1 MKTVTKTVFD
11 PSTGNAYEI
20 KLPAPEEVKTAILEL
35 EFPPEGMTVGEAA
48 VTLADTFQLSETQQ
62 NAKNRSGYKTFRY
75 DVVMPIFKK
84 LSAEGTLEQPRGPYT
99 PYIRAEIEPFSPN
112 PDPQVSV
119 SIEEIYQRLS
129 KELSADLIQII
140 RDCLA
145 PYEKRFDK
153 VDAEFNKVDARF
165 DKTDESIK
173 DVEGQVDAR
182 FDKTDENIKDVEV
195 RMNERFDKLHEEILK
210 LALTIERLSTEVEW
224 MKRIVLGIGGAILL
238 YIIKTIFFG

>member
-11 PSTGNAYEI
+11 PSTGHAYEI

-35 EFPPEGMTVGEAA
+35 EFPPEGITVGEAE
-48 VTLADTFQLSETQQ
+48 VTLADTFQLSREQRD
-62 NAKNRSGYKTFRY
+62 AKNRSGYKTFRY

-140 RDCLA
+140 KDCLA

-153 VDAEFNKVDARF
+153 VDTEFNKVD
-165 DKTDESIK
+165 S
-173 DVEGQVDAR
+173 R

-210 LALTIERLSTEVEW
+210 LAVTIERLSTEVEW

-238 YIIKTIFFG
+238 YIVKTIFFG

>member
-1 MKTVTKTVFD
+1 MKTVTKTAFD
-11 PSTGNAYEI
+11 PATGQEYQI
-20 KLPAPEEVKTAILEL
+20 KLPAPEEVKTAILDL
-35 EFPPEGMTVGEAA
+35 EFPHEGMTVGEAA
-48 VTLADTFQLSETQQ
+48 VTLADTFQLSREQRD
-62 NAKNRSGYKTFRY
+62 AKNRAGYKTFRY

-84 LSAEGTLEQPRGPYT
+84 LAAEGTLEQPRGPYT
-99 PYIRAEIEPFSPN
+99 PYVRAETVPFSPN

-119 SIEEIYQRLS
+119 SIEEIYQRLR
-129 KELSADLIQII
+129 KELSADLVQII

-165 DKTDESIK
+165 DKTDN
-173 DVEGQVDAR
+173 R
-182 FDKTDENIKDVEV
+182 FDQVQK
-195 RMNERFDKLHEEILK
+195 EIRT
-210 LALTIERLSTEVEW
+210 LAVTIERLSTEVEW

>member
-1 MKTVTKTVFD
+1 MKTVTKTAFD
-11 PSTGNAYEI
+11 PATGQKYEI

-35 EFPPEGMTVGEAA
+35 EFPREGITVGEAA
-48 VTLADTFQLSETQQ
+48 MMLADIFQLSDEQR
-62 NAKNRSGYKTFRY
+62 NAKNLAGYKTFRY
-75 DVVMPIFKK
+75 DVVMPVFKK
-84 LSAEGTLEQPRGPYT
+84 LLTERALEQPRGPYT
-99 PYIRAEIEPFSPN
+99 PYVRAEIEPFSPN
-112 PDPQVSV
+112 PEPQVAV
-119 SIEEIYQRLS
+119 SIEEIHQRLR

-165 DKTDESIK
+165 DKTDE
-173 DVEGQVDAR
+173 
-182 FDKTDENIKDVEV
+182 NIKDVEV
-195 RMNERFDKLHEEILK
+195 QMNERFDKLHEEIRQ
-210 LALTIERLSTEVEW
+210 LAVTVERLSTEVEW